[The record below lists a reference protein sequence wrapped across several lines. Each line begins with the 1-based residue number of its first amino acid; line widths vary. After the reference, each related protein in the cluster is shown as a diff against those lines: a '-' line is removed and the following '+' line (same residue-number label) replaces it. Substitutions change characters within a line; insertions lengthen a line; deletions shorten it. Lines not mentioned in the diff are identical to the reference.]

1 MKNNIYYPMTLNRLL
16 EELTEAGVE
25 VMVNRST
32 VEYDEHII
40 GRDVYL
46 TLECRVIDRR
56 PDDSEDA
63 AYDRAMK
70 ALGL

>member
-1 MKNNIYYPMTLNRLL
+1 MKYNNHYPMTLERLN

-32 VEYDEHII
+32 VEYDEHAI
-40 GRDVYL
+40 GGDVYL
-46 TLECRVIDRR
+46 TLECRVLDRR
-56 PDDSEDA
+56 SDDSEDA
-63 AYDRAMK
+63 AYNRAMK